1 MLNFTQLAAGAL
13 LLLSCWRPAAAQT
26 TPAFAKGADVSWVT
40 EMEAANYKFL
50 NKAGTQQDLFQLLRD
65 DYALNT
71 IRLRVWVNPAGG
83 YSGPADVLAK
93 AKRAQALGQR
103 LLIDFHYSDD
113 FADPGKQTKP
123 TAWQGYTVAQLKQ
136 AVYDHTFSVLT
147 LLKTNGIT
155 PEWVQVG
162 NETNDGM
169 LWPEGRITVNGFGNF
184 AAFIDQGYAAVKAVS
199 PTSKVIVHF
208 AKGED
213 NGAFRYFFD
222 GLQGQSAHWDVMG
235 LSLYPDA
242 DAWPTFTTRAQA
254 NMNDLVAR
262 YPGKEVMVVETGLAS
277 YVPVA
282 TRQMLFDLIA
292 KTQAVPGGKGLGVL
306 YWEPQAFNWQGY
318 NLGAWTAVA
327 GSSTTGRA
335 TAALDG
341 FLAAPPA
348 PLVNNPGFEYT
359 AATQAPL
366 GWTTSSTAD
375 ADADKTEGPG
385 HSGQFQLTHYKAT
398 AYSVTTS
405 QVISNLPNGTYTL
418 RAWVQSGGGQTTCQL
433 YGRSGAAEQALAV
446 PTGTWTQVS
455 VPGIVVANG
464 QCEIGLRS
472 VAAAGNYCNLDD
484 VELVATV
491 LATKAEQA
499 TDALAMRLY
508 PNPTA
513 GPVSLAYTLAR
524 PATVRA
530 QLRSLT
536 GQQLRTLASVPLAP
550 AGTHT
555 LPLGS
560 LDGLPQGVY
569 LVQLTADGYT
579 STQRLVKL

>member
-1 MLNFTQLAAGAL
+1 MLNFTRLAAGAL

-26 TPAFAKGADVSWVT
+26 TPAFARGADVSWVT

-71 IRLRVWVNPAGG
+71 IRLRVWVSPAGG

-123 TAWQGYTVAQLKQ
+123 AAWQGYTVAQLKQ
-136 AVYDHTFSVLT
+136 AVYDHTSSVLT

-169 LWPEGRITVNGFGNF
+169 LWPEGRITRNGFGNF

-199 PTSKVIVHF
+199 PTTKVIVHF

-222 GLQGQSAHWDVMG
+222 GLQGQSARWDVMG
-235 LSLYPDA
+235 LSLYPEA
-242 DAWPTFTTRAQA
+242 DTWPTFTARAQA

-282 TRQMLFDLIA
+282 TRQLLLDLIA

-318 NLGAWTAVA
+318 NLGAWAAVA
-327 GSSTTGRA
+327 GSTTTGRA

-341 FLAAPPA
+341 FLAPPTP
-348 PLVNNPGFEYT
+348 PLVTNPGFEYT
-359 AATQAPL
+359 AATQTPL
-366 GWTTSSTAD
+366 GWTTTSTAD

-405 QVISNLPNGTYTL
+405 QVINNLPNGTYTL

-433 YGRSGAAEQALAV
+433 YGRSGAAEQALSL
-446 PTGTWTQVS
+446 PTGSWTQIS

-491 LATKAEQA
+491 LATKAEAA
-499 TDALAMRLY
+499 TAALALRLF
-508 PNPTA
+508 PNPAT

-524 PATVRA
+524 PAAVRA
-530 QLRSLT
+530 QLLSLT

-550 AGTHT
+550 AGPHT
-555 LPLGS
+555 LPLGA

-579 STQRLVKL
+579 STQRLVKP

>member
-1 MLNFTQLAAGAL
+1 MPPFTRLTAAL
-13 LLLSCWRPAAAQT
+13 LLLGCWQSATAQT

-40 EMEAANYKFL
+40 EMEAANYKFI

-71 IRLRVWVNPAGG
+71 IRLRVWVNPTTG
-83 YSGPADVLAK
+83 YSGSADVLAK

-103 LLIDFHYSDD
+103 LLIDFHYSDTW
-113 FADPGKQTKP
+113 ADPGQQAKP
-123 TAWQGYTVAQLKQ
+123 AAWQNYTVAQLKQ

-162 NETNDGM
+162 NENNDGM

-199 PTSKVIVHF
+199 PNSKVIVHF

-222 GLQGQSAHWDVMG
+222 GLKTQGARWDVMG

-242 DAWPTFTTRAQA
+242 DSWLSFTSRAQA
-254 NMNDLVAR
+254 NMNDLVTR
-262 YPGKEVMVVETGLAS
+262 YPGKEVMVVETGLAN

-282 TRQMLFDLIA
+282 TRQMLYDLIA
-292 KTQAVPGGKGLGVL
+292 KTQAVPNNKGLGVV
-306 YWEPQAFNWQGY
+306 YWEPEAYNWQGY
-318 NLGAWTAVA
+318 TLGAW
-327 GSSTTGRA
+327 GNDGRA
-335 TAALDG
+335 TVAMNG
-341 FLAAPPA
+341 FLAAPTP
-348 PLVNNPGFEYT
+348 PLINNPGFEYT
-359 AATQAPL
+359 AATQTPL
-366 GWTTSSTAD
+366 GWTTTSTAD

-405 QVISNLPNGTYTL
+405 QAISNLPNGTYTL

-433 YGRSGAAEQALAV
+433 YGRSGATEQTLAV
-446 PTGTWTQVS
+446 PTGSWTQVS
-455 VPGIVVANG
+455 LPGIVVANG

-491 LATKAEQA
+491 LATQPSAA
-499 TDALAMRLY
+499 PDALSLHLF
-508 PNPTA
+508 PNPSA
-513 GPVSLAYTLAR
+513 DQVALRYTLAR
-524 PATVRA
+524 PAPVQAT
-530 QLRSLT
+530 LLSLT
-536 GQQLRTLASVPLAP
+536 GQPLRTLASVPLAP

-560 LDGLPQGVY
+560 LAGLAAGVY
-569 LVQLTADGYT
+569 LVQLTAAGYT
-579 STQRLVKL
+579 STQRLVKP

>member
-1 MLNFTQLAAGAL
+1 MLNFTRLAAGAL

-26 TPAFAKGADVSWVT
+26 PPAFAKGADVSWVT

-71 IRLRVWVNPAGG
+71 IRLRVWVSPAGG

-103 LLIDFHYSDD
+103 LLIDLHYSDD

-123 TAWQGYTVAQLKQ
+123 AAWQGYTVAQLKQ
-136 AVYDHTFSVLT
+136 AVYDHTFAVLT

-184 AAFIDQGYAAVKAVS
+184 AAFINQGYAAVKAVS

-222 GLQGQSAHWDVMG
+222 GLQGQSAQWDVMG

-242 DAWPTFTTRAQA
+242 DNWPTFTARAQA

-282 TRQMLFDLIA
+282 TRQMLLDLIA

-318 NLGAWTAVA
+318 NLGAWAATT
-327 GSSTTGRA
+327 GSTTGRA
-335 TAALDG
+335 TVAMDG

-359 AATQAPL
+359 AATQTPL
-366 GWTTSSTAD
+366 GWTTTSTAD

-385 HSGQFQLTHYKAT
+385 HAGQFQLTHYKAT

-418 RAWVQSGGGQTTCQL
+418 RAWAQSGGGQTTCQL
-433 YGRSGAAEQALAV
+433 YGRSGAAEQALSL
-446 PTGTWTQVS
+446 PTGSWTQIS

-491 LATKAEQA
+491 LATKAEA
-499 TDALAMRLY
+499 ASALTLGLF
-508 PNPTA
+508 PNPAT
-513 GPVSLAYTLAR
+513 GPLSLGYTLVR
-524 PATVRA
+524 PAAVRA
-530 QLRSLT
+530 TLLSIT

-560 LDGLPQGVY
+560 LEGLPQGVY

-579 STQRLVKL
+579 STQRLVKP